1 MKKIL
6 RPFSGKILIKTML
19 ALALL
24 APLATAASS
33 AGSAADPLVSQG
45 WVDEYVE
52 KQFAP
57 LEKRI
62 DELRR
67 LLNQS
72 TGVNI
77 TLTIGSPELLVNGVF
92 QTMDVAPKIMGQG
105 YTMVPVSFV
114 AQTLGIG
121 VEWLADT
128 RQVYLTADGKEM
140 LLTIGAT
147 TAYINGAAYEM
158 PYPAIIDNSLSQ
170 GRTLVHIRFV
180 GEAFGC
186 SLDWEP
192 KNGATKY
199 VYISR

>member
-1 MKKIL
+1 MKKIRRL
-6 RPFSGKILIKTML
+6 FSNKILIKTVL
-19 ALALL
+19 LLALL
-24 APLATAASS
+24 APLATAAS

-62 DELRR
+62 AELQR
-67 LLNQS
+67 LLTQE
-72 TGVNI
+72 TGINI
-77 TLTIGSPELLVNGVF
+77 TLTIGSPELQVNGVS

-121 VEWLADT
+121 VEWLAET
-128 RQVYLTADGKEM
+128 RQVYLTADGQEM
-140 LLTIGAT
+140 LLTIGST

-186 SLDWEP
+186 SLDWAP